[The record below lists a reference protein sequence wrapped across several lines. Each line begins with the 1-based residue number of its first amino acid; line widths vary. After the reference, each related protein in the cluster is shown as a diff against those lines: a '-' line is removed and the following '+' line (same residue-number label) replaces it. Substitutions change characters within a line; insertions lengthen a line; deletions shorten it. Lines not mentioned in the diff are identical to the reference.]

1 MILTGSMIAAAA
13 GYVVNEIKKSKGA
26 QQASDELSTAI
37 WEWMRPLFLKD
48 DETLTQKIEE
58 DPDKYQGA
66 LELAIEKKAQNDTE
80 FSKQLYELLEKAKKG
95 SKLRIDGLEAKG
107 DVDVDAKM
115 KDSKATIQNLKS
127 KKGKIDINIDLS

>member
-95 SKLRIDGLEAKG
+95 SKLHIDGLEAKG
-107 DVDVDAKM
+107 DVDVDARM